1 MWGINKLN
9 CTLIWN
15 ILKIGP
21 WDLPFFKGS
30 LNRSWTFILLI
41 KITQSDKT
49 HSYQILCVLFPA
61 LIFVQNMS
69 FHCSLPFSI
78 SRNPW
83 KQPTIPQTI
92 LSNQMNLHR
101 QNNKYCKYFL
111 FNKILSLE
119 KYYKFCQQNVTVLR
133 FWSFFCDIIKIN
145 FSPQKF
151 YFRKHLSH
159 KNWMLA
165 CPCWHVMN
173 LK

>member
-30 LNRSWTFILLI
+30 LNRSRTFILFI
-41 KITQSDKT
+41 KITETDKT
-49 HSYQILCVLFPA
+49 IHIKFYASCFLHSFSFKICRSIVAYHFQFPRILE
-61 LIFVQNMS
+61 S
-69 FHCSLPFSI
+69 
-78 SRNPW
+78 NP
-83 KQPTIPQTI
+83 PSPQTI

-111 FNKILSLE
+111 FNKILFLA